1 MGTTLTGTT
10 PQDTYDSLIKVTD
23 NGPISGTLK
32 ALSDGLGNDSTLSL
46 STTAASIAGT
56 LAVTG
61 NATFDTNTLFVDAA
75 NNRVG
80 IGTATPANTLDVAGA
95 GRFLLTSTTTPAIRL
110 DYNASSQ
117 YGEHLMNGN
126 GDYVISTPATNGVT
140 SGCFGLSLGGTFAM
154 RIIANRNVGIGTDS
168 PANVL
173 DLGSAPA
180 GRALTWA
187 NSNSLFSSYSAAGLV
202 LSSNFYGSTS
212 TDTYL
217 TSNTATFG
225 AAGIRVGANDG
236 AGNSG
241 LIRFFADPAAAKT
254 AGAAFTPTER
264 VRIDPDGLKFNGDTA
279 AANALDDYEEGTWT
293 MGISFGNASVGVT
306 YTTNSGTYTKIGRQV
321 TAVGYISMSN
331 KGSSTGTA
339 RITGLPFTIANA
351 ASFYAPPTFG
361 QMNQITSLG
370 QITGYGE
377 INATTI
383 LLLQTTLAGGLTTLA
398 NTDFANTSEIMVSF
412 TYFV

>member
-23 NGPISGTLK
+23 NGPIGATAK
-32 ALSDGLGNDSTLSL
+32 YLSDGLGNDSVLAL
-46 STTAASIAGT
+46 STAGLGVGTTTPNIYATSGATNIVSIQASGTNQGGILDIAGT
-56 LAVTG
+56 GTGFSGVNIGNNTIRRAFLGSVNGSSFGIYTNNTDTGTVVTERL
-61 NATFDTNTLFVDAA
+61 TITS
-75 NNRVG
+75 
-80 IGTATPANTLDVAGA
+80 AG
-95 GRFLLTSTTTPAIRL
+95 
-110 DYNASSQ
+110 
-117 YGEHLMNGN
+117 
-126 GDYVISTPATNGVT
+126 
-140 SGCFGLSLGGTFAM
+140 
-154 RIIANRNVGIGTDS
+154 NVGIGTNA
-168 PANVL
+168 P
-173 DLGSAPA
+173 SAK
-180 GRALTWA
+180 LTI
-187 NSNSLFSSYSAAGLV
+187 
-202 LSSNFYGSTS
+202 ST
-212 TDTYL
+212 
-217 TSNTATFG
+217 G
-225 AAGIRVGANDG
+225 AAGVMASFTDAVAQTLSLLTGSGFSAINNPSGGDVAIQTNSIERARFTAN
-236 AGNSG
+236 G
-241 LIRFFADPAAAKT
+241 LT
-254 AGAAFTPTER
+254 
-264 VRIDPDGLKFNGDTA
+264 FNGDTA

-293 MGISFGNASVGVT
+293 PTISFGNASVGVT

-370 QITGYGE
+370 QISGYGE
-377 INATTI
+377 IGATTI